1 MEAPIL
7 QLAEAPT
14 AVPMLALLADL
25 ASVVIAAAM
34 LILVLG
40 AALLFARL
48 NRAIDD
54 LRTLARDN
62 LRPVSDR
69 ARIIS
74 DNVEFITQALRS
86 DVDRLNASVQS
97 LSARLNQA
105 SARMEERIEDFN
117 ALMEVVQGEAEDLF
131 LDTAATVRG
140 VRAGAQRM
148 STRGPGASTP
158 SDHGEVPDASDAQDH
173 GPDAEAL
180 NAVEGD
186 ADQQP
191 ATPPGSP
198 RSHRT

>member
-74 DNVEFITQALRS
+74 DNVEFIT
-86 DVDRLNASVQS
+86 ASTTADGEWV
-97 LSARLNQA
+97 LDINYDAAVNKELKND
-105 SARMEERIEDFN
+105 ETFIFD
-117 ALMEVVQGEAEDLF
+117 LKVVQD
-131 LDTAATVRG
+131 
-140 VRAGAQRM
+140 
-148 STRGPGASTP
+148 
-158 SDHGEVPDASDAQDH
+158 
-173 GPDAEAL
+173 
-180 NAVEGD
+180 
-186 ADQQP
+186 
-191 ATPPGSP
+191 
-198 RSHRT
+198 